1 MIIGEYLLGVDKEI
15 LRRDNIIR
23 SYILGRTWDKNDEF
37 LLIQRIINGDKKD
50 ELLSK
55 YLYVY
60 DYEWEV
66 FDGASY
72 LGKGDLVFTDGK
84 RNFLVVEC
92 KYIDIYDQGRTA
104 RTRRT
109 MKRKKIKEQTQN
121 YVLYFN
127 NKHSEAKSVKG
138 LGISSEE
145 FIYI

>member
-55 YLYVY
+55 YPYVY

-66 FDGASY
+66 SDGASN
-72 LGKGDLVFTDGK
+72 LGKGDLVFTDSK

-121 YVLYFN
+121 YVLYFK

-138 LGISSEE
+138 LGISSE
-145 FIYI
+145 

>member
-15 LRRDNIIR
+15 LKRDNIIR
-23 SYILGRTWDKNDEF
+23 SYILERTWDKNDEF
-37 LLIQRIINGDKKD
+37 LLIQRIINGDIKD

-55 YLYVY
+55 YSYVY

-66 FDGASY
+66 FDGASN

-84 RNFLVVEC
+84 SNFLVVEC
-92 KYIDIYDQGRTA
+92 KYIDLDDQGSTA

-109 MKRKKIKEQTQN
+109 KKRKDIKEQPKK
-121 YVLYFN
+121 YISSFKK
-127 NKHSEAKSVKG
+127 KHPEAASVMG
-138 LGISSEE
+138 LGISNEG